1 MLNLSDINS
10 LTLDIMGKHNGIERF
25 PEEDNNS
32 FSKRILVEE
41 LKESIEREKRFF
53 ELLKC

>member
-10 LTLDIMGKHNGIERF
+10 LTLDRMGKHYGIERF